1 MLNRRNLAAVGAFAA
16 TTLALARGA
25 DAAPSDEASV
35 GKAVEAYRIALLSSD
50 KSKLEDIC
58 SNNLSYGHSSGK
70 VQDKTVFVTEA
81 AKSKWN
87 SISFSDEKNQVAGN
101 NAISRFIFTGEN
113 VADGKPNAVKIGVLI
128 VWVAEGPDWKMLA
141 RQGYKI

>member
-1 MLNRRNLAAVGAFAA
+1 MLNRRNLAASGAFAA
-16 TTLALARGA
+16 TAFAFARTAG
-25 DAAPSDEASV
+25 AAPSDEASV
-35 GKAVEAYRIALLSSD
+35 GTAVEAYRIALLSSD
-50 KSKLEDIC
+50 KSKLEAIC

-87 SISFSDEKNQVAGN
+87 SISFSDETNHAAGD
-101 NAISRFIFTGEN
+101 NAISRFVFTGEN
-113 VADGKPNAVKIGVLI
+113 ETGGKTNAVKIGILI
-128 VWVAEGPDWKMLA
+128 VWVAQGSDWKMLA

>member
-1 MLNRRNLAAVGAFAA
+1 MLNRRNLAAAGAFAA
-16 TTLALARGA
+16 TAFALARSA

-35 GKAVEAYRIALLSSD
+35 GKAVEAYRTALLSSD
-50 KSKLEDIC
+50 KSKLEAIC
-58 SNNLSYGHSSGK
+58 SNNLSYGHSSGR
-70 VQDKTVFVTEA
+70 VQDKAEFVTEA

-87 SISFSDEKNQVAGN
+87 SISFSDEKNHLAGN

-113 VADGKPNAVKIGVLI
+113 VADGKPNAVRIGVLI
-128 VWVAEGPDWKMLA
+128 VWVAEGSDWKMLA